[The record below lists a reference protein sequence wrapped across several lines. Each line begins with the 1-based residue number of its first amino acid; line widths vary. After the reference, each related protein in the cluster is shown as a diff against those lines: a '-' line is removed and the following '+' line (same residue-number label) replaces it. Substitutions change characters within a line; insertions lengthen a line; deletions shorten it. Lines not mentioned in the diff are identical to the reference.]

1 MGTTRQGQRICTKC
15 HQGGGRVQLDLQEG
29 TTCLPWGGDPL
40 SAIDRNLSTVRGT
53 GDVPTALLAGL
64 TATAAHMAP
73 PQQAQPTAT
82 TTLYPGMAAAIEK

>member
-15 HQGGGRVQLDLQEG
+15 HQGHEG
-29 TTCLPWGGDPL
+29 TTGLPWGGDPL

-82 TTLYPGMAAAIEK
+82 TTPYPGMAAAIEK